1 MSTTT
6 RALDLVR
13 RMTERSWQDTVLDG
27 FALHGWVCF
36 HPYDSRRSVAG
47 YPDLTCVHAGQR
59 RCIFVELKAARGR
72 LTDEQRAVGETLRA
86 AGQEWYAWWP
96 SSWASAERVMRGER
110 L

>member
-1 MSTTT
+1 MTTTT

-27 FALHGWVCF
+27 FALYGWIVF
-36 HPYDSRRSVAG
+36 HDRVPFRSVPG
-47 YPDLTCVHAGQR
+47 YPDLTAVHPVQR
-59 RCIFVELKAARGR
+59 RVIWVELKAERGR
-72 LTDEQRAVGETLRA
+72 LTDEQRDWIATLEA
-86 AGQEWYAWWP
+86 AGQRVYVWRP